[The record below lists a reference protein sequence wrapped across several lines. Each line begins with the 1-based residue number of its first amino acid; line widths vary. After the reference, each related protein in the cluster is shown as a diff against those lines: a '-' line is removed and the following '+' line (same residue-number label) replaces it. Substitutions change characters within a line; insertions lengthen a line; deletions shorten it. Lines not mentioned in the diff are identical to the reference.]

1 MKYSTYFGIDSH
13 ARTTTIYAHVP
24 DTDDGERRT
33 SGGNDYAEML
43 RWMKRFPVP
52 AKGVYESG
60 CTGFVPARELTCEWI
75 TVVPIATSKMPTS
88 DDARKR
94 KNDKRD
100 ARQLALWAA
109 SADTLK
115 DVYVP
120 TLEEEGLRDLCNTL
134 EDIKENQKSSRLR
147 IDGLLCR
154 HGIVYDEVT
163 KTGRPKKRWGG
174 DFWKWLRSVRLEDKA
189 SQAALEAAIRAA
201 DSAEEQRREFER
213 KAREIAMESSLGTT
227 ILSLTCLKGVSFITA
242 LAFCAYVGDFDRIA
256 SGRKCT
262 AYFGLAPRESSS
274 ADKKSMGAI
283 TRSGSGLVR
292 KLLVE
297 GAWSIQRAKVAV
309 RGKKPKGVDD
319 AIWERAVTLSRRLI
333 GHRESMVAN
342 KVGSCKANVAT
353 AAEMAR
359 FMLFLGKES
368 MELERE
374 RREREEA
381 A

>member
-1 MKYSTYFGIDSH
+1 MKHGTYFGIDSH

-33 SGGNDYAEML
+33 FRGNDYAEML
-43 RWMKRFPVP
+43 RWMKQFPVP

-100 ARQLALWAA
+100 ARQLALWAE

-154 HGIVYDEVT
+154 HGIVYDEAA

-189 SQAALEAAIRAA
+189 SQAAIRAA
-201 DSAEEQRREFER
+201 DSAEEQRREFEK

-227 ILSLTCLKGVSFITA
+227 ILSLTCGGVF
-242 LAFCAYVGDFDRIA
+242 FVG
-256 SGRKCT
+256 
-262 AYFGLAPRESSS
+262 
-274 ADKKSMGAI
+274 
-283 TRSGSGLVR
+283 V
-292 KLLVE
+292 
-297 GAWSIQRAKVAV
+297 
-309 RGKKPKGVDD
+309 
-319 AIWERAVTLSRRLI
+319 
-333 GHRESMVAN
+333 
-342 KVGSCKANVAT
+342 
-353 AAEMAR
+353 
-359 FMLFLGKES
+359 
-368 MELERE
+368 
-374 RREREEA
+374 
-381 A
+381 